1 MVAAPGTPAA
11 VCPGVPPILSMT
23 FVPLPRLCLY
33 LAPYGNQGGKHPL
46 TASSGGAAVGDWCKR
61 EGSARGLRSGCRA
74 SSWVKRVCLRMC
86 GQRLRTSRTLLRRG
100 GQHAGSS
107 GTRWGGWYDAG
118 QPSLPTHRQ
127 GEEGAQAA
135 VWRQTAA
142 MRWDLGVAWRENPW
156 TLAQRGLV
164 NAGCSPA

>member
-11 VCPGVPPILSMT
+11 VCPGVPPILSMM

-46 TASSGGAAVGDWCKR
+46 TASSGGAAVRDWCKR

-74 SSWVKRVCLRMC
+74 SSWVKRACLRMC

-107 GTRWGGWYDAG
+107 GTRWGAG
-118 QPSLPTHRQ
+118 MTQDSHPSPPTGKERRERRLLCGARQPRCAGTWVLR
-127 GEEGAQAA
+127 GEKTRG
-135 VWRQTAA
+135 
-142 MRWDLGVAWRENPW
+142 RWHSG
-156 TLAQRGLV
+156 G
-164 NAGCSPA
+164 S